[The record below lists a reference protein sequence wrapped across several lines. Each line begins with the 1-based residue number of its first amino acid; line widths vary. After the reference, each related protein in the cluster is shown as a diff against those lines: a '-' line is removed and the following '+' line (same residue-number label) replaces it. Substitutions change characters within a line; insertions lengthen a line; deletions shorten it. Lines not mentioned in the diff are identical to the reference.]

1 MGSIIERRAERL
13 SLQAPVRRGDIWMV
27 DFSFPTGAEAAYRRP
42 AVVAS
47 NDGANQSATN
57 LGRGVVTVVP
67 VTGNVRRIYPFQ
79 VRLEARTCGLV
90 RDSKA
95 QAEQIRAVAVERLH
109 ARVGRVP
116 PHVMNR
122 IDDALRLHLD
132 L

>member
-1 MGSIIERRAERL
+1 M
-13 SLQAPVRRGDIWMV
+13 RRGDIRMV

-47 NDGANQSATN
+47 NDGANQSATT
-57 LGRGVVTVVP
+57 LGRGVVTVVS
-67 VTGNVRRIYPFQ
+67 VTSNVRRIYPFQ
-79 VRLEARTCGLV
+79 VRLAARACGLS

-95 QAEQIRAVAVERLH
+95 RAEQIRAVAVERLH

-116 PHVMNR
+116 PHVMNQ

>member
-1 MGSIIERRAERL
+1 M
-13 SLQAPVRRGDIWMV
+13 RRGDIWMV

-79 VRLEARTCGLV
+79 VRLAARTCGLV

>member
-1 MGSIIERRAERL
+1 MGSVIERRAERL
-13 SLQAPVRRGDIWMV
+13 SSQDPVRRGDIWMV

-47 NDGANQSATN
+47 NDGANQSATT

-79 VRLEARTCGLV
+79 VHLAARACGLS

-116 PHVMNR
+116 PHVMSQ

>member
-1 MGSIIERRAERL
+1 MNSPE
-13 SLQAPVRRGDIWMV
+13 SVRRGDIWLV

-47 NDGANQSATN
+47 NNGANQSATT

-67 VTGNVRRIYPFQ
+67 VTSNVRRIYPFQ
-79 VRLEARTCGLV
+79 VRLAARACGLP

-109 ARVGRVP
+109 SRVGRVP
-116 PHVMNR
+116 PPIMSR
-122 IDDALRLHLD
+122 IDDALRLHLG